1 MSRRSTSLIIL
12 LVAFALV
19 VAACSSDSEAETTT
33 TQATTTSEVT
43 TTTEATTTTPEA
55 TTTIPEATTTSE
67 ATTSTSEAPVG
78 QPSATLAIS
87 EIGFGSA
94 GYVEITNIS
103 DGTASLEGLWLC
115 QQPSY
120 HALSGTLEPG
130 ESVRFDAAD
139 SRYGTLNADRGAMGL
154 YTSSDFGSSDAII
167 GYVAWGPSGHGRL
180 GVAITAEV
188 WTEDSSVDATG
199 ASLIITTEPAP
210 ISAEGWATG

>member
-1 MSRRSTSLIIL
+1 MSRRSASLIIL

-43 TTTEATTTTPEA
+43 TTTGATTTTPEP
-55 TTTIPEATTTSE
+55 TTTTSE
-67 ATTSTSEAPVG
+67 ATTTTSEDPVDP
-78 QPSATLAIS
+78 PSATLAIS
-87 EIGFGSA
+87 EVGFGSA

-103 DGTASLEGLWLC
+103 DSTASLDGLWLC

-130 ESVRFDAAD
+130 ESLRFDAAD
-139 SRYGTLNADRGAMGL
+139 STLGALNADGGAMGL
-154 YTSSDFGSSDAII
+154 YTSSDFASSDAII

-199 ASLIITTEPAP
+199 ASLISTTEPAP

>member
-1 MSRRSTSLIIL
+1 MSRRSTSLI
-12 LVAFALV
+12 LV
-19 VAACSSDSEAETTT
+19 VAAFALFAAACGSDSEAETTST

-43 TTTEATTTTPEA
+43 TTTGATTTTPEA
-55 TTTIPEATTTSE
+55 TTTIPEATTT
-67 ATTSTSEAPVG
+67 TSEDPVDP
-78 QPSATLAIS
+78 PSATLAIS
-87 EIGFGSA
+87 EVGFGSA

-103 DGTASLEGLWLC
+103 DVTTSLEGLWLC
-115 QQPSY
+115 QQPAY
-120 HALSGTLEPG
+120 YPLSGTLEPG

-139 SRYGTLNADRGAMGL
+139 SRYGTLNADAGAMGL
-154 YTSSDFGSSDAII
+154 YTSRDFGSSDAII

-199 ASLIITTEPAP
+199 ASLISTTEPAP

>member
-1 MSRRSTSLIIL
+1 MSRRSTSLI
-12 LVAFALV
+12 LV
-19 VAACSSDSEAETTT
+19 VAAFALFAAACGSDSEAETTST

-43 TTTEATTTTPEA
+43 TTTGATTTTPEA
-55 TTTIPEATTTSE
+55 TTTIPEATTT
-67 ATTSTSEAPVG
+67 TSEDPVDP
-78 QPSATLAIS
+78 PSATLAIS
-87 EIGFGSA
+87 EVGFGSA

-103 DGTASLEGLWLC
+103 DVTTSLEGLWLC
-115 QQPSY
+115 KQPAY
-120 HALSGTLEPG
+120 YPLSGTLEPG

-139 SRYGTLNADRGAMGL
+139 SRYGTLNADAGAMGL
-154 YTSSDFGSSDAII
+154 YTSRDFGSSDAII

-199 ASLIITTEPAP
+199 ASSISTTEPAP

>member
-1 MSRRSTSLIIL
+1 MSRRSASLIVL

-43 TTTEATTTTPEA
+43 TTTGATTTTPEP
-55 TTTIPEATTTSE
+55 TTTTSE
-67 ATTSTSEAPVG
+67 ATTTTSEDPVDP
-78 QPSATLAIS
+78 PSATLAIS
-87 EIGFGSA
+87 EVGFGSA

-103 DGTASLEGLWLC
+103 DSTASLDGLWLC

-139 SRYGTLNADRGAMGL
+139 STLGALNPDGGAMGL
-154 YTSSDFGSSDAII
+154 YTSSDFASSDAII

-199 ASLIITTEPAP
+199 ASLISTTEPAP

>member
-1 MSRRSTSLIIL
+1 MSSRSASLIIL

-19 VAACSSDSEAETTT
+19 AAACSSDSEAETTT

-43 TTTEATTTTPEA
+43 TTTGATTTTPEP
-55 TTTIPEATTTSE
+55 TTTTSE
-67 ATTSTSEAPVG
+67 ATTTTSEDPVDP
-78 QPSATLAIS
+78 PSVTLAIS
-87 EIGFGSA
+87 EVGFGSA

-103 DGTASLEGLWLC
+103 DSTASLDGLWLC

-139 SRYGTLNADRGAMGL
+139 STLGALNADGGAMGL
-154 YTSSDFGSSDAII
+154 YTSRDFASSDAII

-199 ASLIITTEPAP
+199 ASLISTTEPAP

>member
-19 VAACSSDSEAETTT
+19 AAACSSDSEAETTT

-43 TTTEATTTTPEA
+43 TTTGGTTTTPEA
-55 TTTIPEATTTSE
+55 TTTTSE
-67 ATTSTSEAPVG
+67 ATTATSEDPVSP
-78 QPSATLAIS
+78 PSATFAIS
-87 EIGFGSA
+87 EVGFGTA

-103 DGTASLEGLWLC
+103 DVTASLDGLWLC

-120 HALSGTLEPG
+120 HQLSGTLEPG

-139 SRYGTLNADRGAMGL
+139 SRYGTLNADGGAMGL
-154 YTSSDFGSSDAII
+154 YTSGDFGSSDAII

-180 GVAITAEV
+180 GVAITAGV

-199 ASLIITTEPAP
+199 ASLISTSELAP

>member
-43 TTTEATTTTPEA
+43 TTTGATTTTPEP
-55 TTTIPEATTTSE
+55 TTTTSE
-67 ATTSTSEAPVG
+67 ATTTTSEDPVDP
-78 QPSATLAIS
+78 PSATLAIS
-87 EIGFGSA
+87 EVGFGSA

-103 DGTASLEGLWLC
+103 DSTASLDGLWLC

-130 ESVRFDAAD
+130 EGLRFDAAD
-139 SRYGTLNADRGAMGL
+139 SRYGSLNADGGAMGL

-180 GVAITAEV
+180 GVAIAAEV

-199 ASLIITTEPAP
+199 ASLISTTEPAP

>member
-1 MSRRSTSLIIL
+1 MSRRSASLIIL

-19 VAACSSDSEAETTT
+19 AAACSSDSEAETTA
-33 TQATTTSEVT
+33 TQATTPSEVT
-43 TTTEATTTTPEA
+43 TTTGATTTTPEP
-55 TTTIPEATTTSE
+55 TTTTSE
-67 ATTSTSEAPVG
+67 ATTTTSEDPVDP
-78 QPSATLAIS
+78 PSATLAIS
-87 EIGFGSA
+87 EVGFGSA

-103 DGTASLEGLWLC
+103 DSTASLDGLWLC

-130 ESVRFDAAD
+130 ESLRFDAAD
-139 SRYGTLNADRGAMGL
+139 STLGALNADGGAMGL
-154 YTSSDFGSSDAII
+154 YTSSDFASSDAII

-199 ASLIITTEPAP
+199 ASLISSTEPAP

>member
-43 TTTEATTTTPEA
+43 TTTGATTTTPEP
-55 TTTIPEATTTSE
+55 TTTTSE
-67 ATTSTSEAPVG
+67 ATTTTSEDPVDP
-78 QPSATLAIS
+78 PSATLAIS
-87 EIGFGSA
+87 EVGFGSA
-94 GYVEITNIS
+94 GYVELTNIS
-103 DGTASLEGLWLC
+103 DSTASLDGLWLC
-115 QQPSY
+115 QPPSY
-120 HALSGTLEPG
+120 PALSGTLEPG
-130 ESVRFDAAD
+130 ESVRFEAAD
-139 SRYGTLNADRGAMGL
+139 STLGALNADGGAMGL
-154 YTSSDFGSSDAII
+154 YTSSDFASSDAII

-199 ASLIITTEPAP
+199 GSLISTTEPAP

>member
-19 VAACSSDSEAETTT
+19 AAACSSDSEAETTT

-43 TTTEATTTTPEA
+43 TTTGATTTIPEA
-55 TTTIPEATTTSE
+55 TTTIPEATTT
-67 ATTSTSEAPVG
+67 TSEDPVDP
-78 QPSATLAIS
+78 PSAPFAIS
-87 EIGFGSA
+87 EVGFGTA

-103 DGTASLEGLWLC
+103 DVTASLDGLWLC

-120 HALSGTLEPG
+120 HQLSGTLEPG

-139 SRYGTLNADRGAMGL
+139 SRYGALSADGGAMGL
-154 YTSSDFGSSDAII
+154 YTSGDFGSSDAII

-180 GVAITAEV
+180 GVAITAGV

-199 ASLIITTEPAP
+199 ASLISTSELAP

>member
-19 VAACSSDSEAETTT
+19 AAACSSDSEAETTT
-33 TQATTTSEVT
+33 TQATPTSEVT
-43 TTTEATTTTPEA
+43 TTTGATTTTPEA
-55 TTTIPEATTTSE
+55 TTTTSEATTTTSE
-67 ATTSTSEAPVG
+67 AAVDP
-78 QPSATLAIS
+78 PSVTLAIS
-87 EIGFGSA
+87 EVGFGSA

-103 DGTASLEGLWLC
+103 DSTANLDGLWLC
-115 QQPSY
+115 QQPAY
-120 HALSGTLEPG
+120 HELSGTLEPG

-139 SRYGTLNADRGAMGL
+139 STLGALNPDGGAMGL
-154 YTSSDFGSSDAII
+154 YTSSDFASSDAII

-199 ASLIITTEPAP
+199 ASLISTTEPAP

>member
-19 VAACSSDSEAETTT
+19 VAACSSDSEAETTP

-43 TTTEATTTTPEA
+43 TTTGATTTTPEP
-55 TTTIPEATTTSE
+55 TTTTSE
-67 ATTSTSEAPVG
+67 ATTTTSEAPVDP
-78 QPSATLAIS
+78 PSVALAIS
-87 EIGFGSA
+87 EVGFGSA

-103 DGTASLEGLWLC
+103 DSTASLDGLWLC

-139 SRYGTLNADRGAMGL
+139 STLGALNPDGGAMGL
-154 YTSSDFGSSDAII
+154 YTSSDFASSDAII

-199 ASLIITTEPAP
+199 ASLISTTEPAP

>member
-1 MSRRSTSLIIL
+1 MSRRSTSLFIL
-12 LVAFALV
+12 LSVFALLA
-19 VAACSSDSEAETTT
+19 AACSSDSEAETTT

-43 TTTEATTTTPEA
+43 TTTGATTTTPEA
-55 TTTIPEATTTSE
+55 TTTVPEATTTTPE
-67 ATTSTSEAPVG
+67 DPVDP
-78 QPSATLAIS
+78 PSATLAIS
-87 EIGFGSA
+87 EVGFGSA

-103 DGTASLEGLWLC
+103 DSTASLEGLWLC
-115 QQPSY
+115 QQPAY
-120 HALSGTLEPG
+120 HELSGTLEPG

-139 SRYGTLNADRGAMGL
+139 STLGALNADGGAMGL
-154 YTSSDFGSSDAII
+154 YTSSDFASSDAII

-199 ASLIITTEPAP
+199 ASLISTTEPAP

>member
-19 VAACSSDSEAETTT
+19 VAACSSASEAETTT

-43 TTTEATTTTPEA
+43 TTTGATTTTPEP
-55 TTTIPEATTTSE
+55 TTTTSE
-67 ATTSTSEAPVG
+67 ATTTTSEDPVDP
-78 QPSATLAIS
+78 PSATLAIS
-87 EIGFGSA
+87 EVGFGSA

-103 DGTASLEGLWLC
+103 DSTASLDGLWLC

-139 SRYGTLNADRGAMGL
+139 STLGALNADGGAMGL
-154 YTSSDFGSSDAII
+154 YTSSDFASSDAII

-180 GVAITAEV
+180 GVAIDAEV

-199 ASLIITTEPAP
+199 ASLISTTEPAP

>member
-43 TTTEATTTTPEA
+43 TTTGATTTTPEP
-55 TTTIPEATTTSE
+55 TTTTSE
-67 ATTSTSEAPVG
+67 ATTTTSEDPVD
-78 QPSATLAIS
+78 PTSATLAIS
-87 EIGFGSA
+87 EVGFGSA

-103 DGTASLEGLWLC
+103 DSTASLDGLWLC

-130 ESVRFDAAD
+130 ESVRLDAAD
-139 SRYGTLNADRGAMGL
+139 STLGAPNADGGAMGL
-154 YTSSDFGSSDAII
+154 YTSSDFASSDAII

-199 ASLIITTEPAP
+199 GSLISTTEPAP

>member
-33 TQATTTSEVT
+33 TEATTTSEVT
-43 TTTEATTTTPEA
+43 TTTGATTTTPEP
-55 TTTIPEATTTSE
+55 TTTTTEATTT
-67 ATTSTSEAPVG
+67 TSEDPVDP
-78 QPSATLAIS
+78 PSATLAIS
-87 EIGFGSA
+87 EVGFGSA

-103 DGTASLEGLWLC
+103 DSTASLDGLWLC

-130 ESVRFDAAD
+130 ESLRFEAAD
-139 SRYGTLNADRGAMGL
+139 STLGALNADGGAMGL

-199 ASLIITTEPAP
+199 ASLISTTEPAP